1 MKDAAIVDLDYQ
13 IIDFTLVDDMTTGVI
28 PLKKKIEGA
37 EEEVYAYIITDRIP
51 AGMYQPVWDVQ
62 NGVWKDRLTPEE
74 IEAIKNAPQ
83 PETPE
88 QRIAMLESE
97 SVDTMLAV
105 AEVYEMAGSA
115 NATREQEAVDTM
127 LGLAEAYEIILGQQA
142 TIETLTARI
151 EALESVGGGV

>member
-1 MKDAAIVDLDYQ
+1 MKEAMIVNLDFQIVDV
-13 IIDFTLVDDMTTGVI
+13 TLVDEGVTGVI
-28 PLKKKIEGA
+28 PLKKKIDGA

-51 AGMYQPVWDVQ
+51 AGMYRPYWDADEEA
-62 NGVWKDRLTPEE
+62 WRDRLTPEE

-88 QRIAMLESE
+88 QRIAKLESE

-105 AEVYEMAGSA
+105 AEVYETAGIA
-115 NATREQEAVDTM
+115 NATRAQEAAETM
-127 LGLAEAYEIILGQQA
+127 LGLAEAYEIILEQQSA
-142 TIETLTARI
+142 IETLTARI